1 MAIETDNRTGER
13 TLVAVDDVLSDFSA
27 TDIKQKFE
35 FMFQQTLQMADGIEG
50 KELAEMF
57 EMLNRVAYVFS
68 VRETEIMEG
77 KPC

>member
-1 MAIETDNRTGER
+1 MAIETENKTGER

-35 FMFQQTLQMADGIEG
+35 FMFQQTLQMADGMEG

-68 VRETEIMEG
+68 VRETEKMEG

>member
-1 MAIETDNRTGER
+1 MAIETENKTGER

-35 FMFQQTLQMADGIEG
+35 FMFQQTLQMADGMEG

-68 VRETEIMEG
+68 VRETEQMEG

>member
-27 TDIKQKFE
+27 ADIKQKFE
-35 FMFQQTLQMADGIEG
+35 FMFQQTLQMADGMEG
-50 KELAEMF
+50 KDLAEMF

-68 VRETEIMEG
+68 VRETEKMEG

>member
-1 MAIETDNRTGER
+1 MAIETENKTGER

-35 FMFQQTLQMADGIEG
+35 FMFQQTLQMADGMEG
-50 KELAEMF
+50 KDLAEMF
-57 EMLNRVAYVFS
+57 EMLNRVTYVFS
-68 VRETEIMEG
+68 VRETEKKEG

>member
-1 MAIETDNRTGER
+1 MAIETENKTGER

-27 TDIKQKFE
+27 TDIKQQFE
-35 FMFQQTLQMADGIEG
+35 FMFQQTLQMADGMEG

-68 VRETEIMEG
+68 VRETEKMEG